1 MSSKILKAGV
11 IGFGKMG
18 QIRMQC
24 IDEHPL
30 LELKAICDQNVEKL
44 AGYTEC
50 FVSADYQEVLKQDLD
65 VVFVCCFNNVAPQ
78 IVIDSLNRGLHVFCE
93 KPPGTCVEDVERVME
108 AERAHPGLKL
118 KYGFNHRYHYSVMEA
133 KQMIDSKEFGDIL
146 WMRGVYGKCGGI
158 MFENSWRNQSHLAGG
173 GILLDQGIHML
184 DLMRYFCGDFESVKS
199 TVKTCFWKIP
209 HEDNAFA
216 LLETAKGQV
225 AMLHSSATH
234 WKHHFS
240 LEICLED
247 GYINLEGILSSTRS
261 YGEEKLVF
269 AKKQFEDSASAFG
282 KPQEQMIY
290 FDRDDSWRL
299 EVEDFVNSILNE
311 IHSEY
316 SGNSQDALH
325 VMNTI
330 NKIYGNAKL

>member
-1 MSSKILKAGV
+1 MSNKVLTVGI

-24 IDEHPL
+24 VDDHPE
-30 LELKAICDQNVEKL
+30 LELKAICDQDTEKL
-44 AGYTEC
+44 SGYSDLFISENYEHLL
-50 FVSADYQEVLKQDLD
+50 AQDLD
-65 VVFVCCFNNVAPQ
+65 IVFVCCFNNVAPR
-78 IVIDSLNRGLHVFCE
+78 IVVDALNSGKHVFCE
-93 KPPGTCVEDVERVME
+93 KPPGTCVEDVEKVIA
-108 AERAHPGLKL
+108 AEKANPNLKL

-133 KQMIDSKEFGDIL
+133 KQMIDSGEFGKIL

-184 DLMRYFCGDFESVKS
+184 DLMRYFCGDFVSIKS
-199 TVKTCFWKIP
+199 TVKTSFWKIP

-216 LLETAKGQV
+216 ILETQTGQI
-225 AMLHSSATH
+225 ALLHSSATH
-234 WKHHFS
+234 WKHHFA

-247 GYINLEGILSSTRS
+247 GYINLEGILTSTRS

-282 KPQEQMIY
+282 KPQEQIIY
-290 FDRDDSWRL
+290 FDKDDSWTL
-299 EVEDFVNSILNE
+299 EVGDFVSAVFGDRTT
-311 IHSEY
+311 SY
-316 SGNSQDALH
+316 SGSSVDAYA
-325 VMNTI
+325 VMKAI
-330 NKIYGNAKL
+330 EAIYGV